1 MARDP
6 KSKEAAATL
15 DAAVRDDGGAAE
27 AHYWLAE
34 LSAEQGDHDKAR
46 AQADKA
52 IELDD
57 AYAEALA
64 LDGDLWRASNKD
76 KAKKAY
82 KKYLEVAP
90 NGDQVKT
97 VKHAPGAAQVTL

>member
-1 MARDP
+1 M
-6 KSKEAAATL
+6 
-15 DAAVRDDGGAAE
+15 RDDGGSAE
-27 AHYWLAE
+27 ARYWLAKV
-34 LSAEQGDHDKAR
+34 SAEQGDHDKAR
-46 AQADKA
+46 ATADKA

-64 LDGDLWRASNKD
+64 LDGDLWRSANKE

-90 NGDQVKT
+90 TGAEVKN
-97 VKHAPGAAQVTL
+97 VKRALSQLK